1 MRRLLVIFFL
11 VASVAL
17 LSRAQGRPPQNLKVD
32 VDLVQVFATVTD
44 EFNHYV
50 VGLEPRNFEL
60 YEDKVAQKIESF
72 SAEDVPLS
80 VGIILDVSG
89 SMKPNLMLAKDAAVT
104 FLKLGNPADEY
115 FLVEFSDRAQ
125 ITEDFTAD
133 ISKLQNHI
141 AFTPSKGMTALFD
154 AVYLGLDKVRAGTNP
169 RKFLLVI
176 TDGGENHSH
185 YSFSQVK
192 DFAKEQDVQ
201 VYWIQIAGG
210 GGIPTSGTVG
220 DIVEM
225 TGGRRF
231 FARSPFDL
239 EDICTKIAIEVKN
252 QYVIGYR
259 SSNGN
264 RDGKYRHIRMKVNA
278 PKGMSQLFVR
288 AKEGYYAPAN

>member
-1 MRRLLVIFFL
+1 MRRLLLIFFL
-11 VASVAL
+11 SLAATLVI
-17 LSRAQGRPPQNLKVD
+17 RAQERQRTMKVD
-32 VDLVQVFATVTD
+32 VDLVQVYATVTD

-50 VGLEPRNFEL
+50 VGLDSRNFEL
-60 YEDKVAQKIESF
+60 FEDKIVQKIESF
-72 SAEDVPLS
+72 SSEDVPLS

-89 SMKPNLMLAKDAAVT
+89 SMKPNLLLAKNAAVT
-104 FLKLGNPADEY
+104 FLKLGNPDDEY

-125 ITEDFTAD
+125 ITEDFTTD
-133 ISKLQNHI
+133 ISRLQNHI
-141 AFTPSKGMTALFD
+141 AFIPSKGMTALFD
-154 AVYLGLDKVRAGTNP
+154 AVYLGLDKVRSGSNA

-185 YSFSQVK
+185 YSFSQVR
-192 DFAKEQDVQ
+192 DFAREQDVQ
-201 VYWIQIAGG
+201 LYWIQIAGG

-231 FARSPFDL
+231 FARSPYDL

-264 RDGKYRHIRMKVNA
+264 RDGKYRHIRMKVT
-278 PKGMSQLFVR
+278 PPRGMAQLFVR
-288 AKEGYYAPAN
+288 AKEGYYAPGN

>member
-1 MRRLLVIFFL
+1 MRRLLVVFFL
-11 VASVAL
+11 GFAATVVGGAQSPSKSV
-17 LSRAQGRPPQNLKVD
+17 KVD
-32 VDLVQVFATVTD
+32 VDLVQVYATVTD

-50 VGLEPRNFEL
+50 VGLEPQNFEL
-60 YEDKVAQKIESF
+60 YEDKIAQKIETF

-80 VGIILDVSG
+80 VGVLLDVSG

-125 ITEDFTAD
+125 VTEDFTSD
-133 ISKLQNHI
+133 ITKLQNHI

-154 AVYLGLDKVRAGTNP
+154 ALYLGLEKVRSGSNP

-185 YSFSQVK
+185 YSFSQVR

-201 VYWIQIAGG
+201 VYWVQIAGG
-210 GGIPTSGTVG
+210 GGIPTTGTVG

-264 RDGKYRHIRMKVNA
+264 RDGKYRHIRMKINP
-278 PKGMSQLFVR
+278 PKGMAQLFVR
-288 AKEGYYAPAN
+288 AKEGYYAPGN

>member
-1 MRRLLVIFFL
+1 MRRVLVIFFL
-11 VASVAL
+11 AL
-17 LSRAQGRPPQNLKVD
+17 SLTVISSAQNRQQTVKVD
-32 VDLVQVFATVTD
+32 VDLVQVYATVTD

-50 VGLEPRNFEL
+50 VGLEPQNFEV
-60 YEDKVAQKIESF
+60 YEDKIQQKIEAF

-89 SMKPNLMLAKDAAVT
+89 SMKPNLLLAKDAAVT
-104 FLKLGNPADEY
+104 FLKLGNPEDEY

-125 ITEDFTAD
+125 VTQDFTAD
-133 ISKLQNHI
+133 ITKLQNHI

-154 AVYLGLDKVRAGTNP
+154 ALYLGFEKVRSGSNP

-185 YSFSQVK
+185 YSFSQVR
-192 DFAKEQDVQ
+192 DYAKEQDVQ

-252 QYVIGYR
+252 QYVIGYH
-259 SSNGN
+259 SSNGM
-264 RDGKYRHIRMKVNA
+264 RDGKYRRIRMKVNP
-278 PKGMSQLFVR
+278 PKGMAQLFVR
-288 AKEGYYAPAN
+288 AKEGYYAPGN